1 MEKEK
6 LSSELKTMVGE
17 NSLSDRT
24 WNDYIENTVMPF
36 LPTEQE
42 KVSDYLTK
50 HANSLK
56 SLNGQLNFDVAGKVN
71 DFKKNYKPDSPT
83 PQAQT
88 PTQQK
93 EPTGVDS
100 EITQQLQELAQFKSA
115 YEKEQLAKAQK
126 AKLDALLEDA
136 KALAKEQGASDDIV
150 MDLVIPTVSLKDTD
164 SKEAVAIAI
173 KKAYDS
179 TYSKL
184 HGGGYNPAGFS
195 SNGGGANSFKA
206 YKERKQKE
214 GKLPK

>member
-6 LSSELKTMVGE
+6 LSSELKAMVGE
-17 NSLSDRT
+17 TNFTPQSWDKYL
-24 WNDYIENTVMPF
+24 ENTVMPF
-36 LPTEQE
+36 LPTEEE
-42 KVSDYLTK
+42 KISDYLSK
-50 HANSLK
+50 HADSLK
-56 SLNGQLNFDVAGKVN
+56 TMNGQINFEIAKRVN

>member
-17 NSLSDRT
+17 NGLSDRT
-24 WNDYIENTVMPF
+24 WDAYVDNSVIPF
-36 LPTEQE
+36 LPTEPD
-42 KVSDYLTK
+42 KVNDYLTR
-50 HANSLK
+50 HAEALK
-56 SLNGQLNFDVAGKVN
+56 SINGQLNFEVADKVN

-83 PQAQT
+83 TQTQT

-93 EPTGVDS
+93 ESTSVDA

-150 MDLVIPTVSLKDTD
+150 MDLVIPTVFLKDTD
-164 SKEAVAIAI
+164 FKEAVAIAI

-195 SNGGGANSFKA
+195 SNGGGVNSFKA